1 MKNWNEYLGLC
12 GLILLFISL
21 PAIAF
26 EFHFWVGMIILAIE
40 MIIVAVIVDKNC

>member
-1 MKNWNEYLGLC
+1 MIDWNKYLGLC

-26 EFHFWVGMIILAIE
+26 EFHFWVGMIVLAIE
-40 MIIVAVIVDKNC
+40 IIIIAVVREIDY